1 MQPVASTVLDHGLT
15 VVVETMPEVRSAAYS
30 LLLPGGSA
38 SDPYQQSGLASV
50 LCEWM
55 TRGAGH
61 RDSRTLSADLDRLG
75 VQHGQTVTPS
85 HLVFNGACLADKLS
99 PALALTA
106 DIVCRPQLID
116 DEFEASVTGIVHEL
130 TALEDEPRQKVM
142 LELIRR
148 CYPAPWGQ
156 PPEGA
161 LADLEQL
168 TPDVVRA
175 QFARCVRPQGAIL
188 GVAGRVTLND
198 VLPAVHSAFS
208 EWADGA
214 APTIQD
220 GPRGAPVTHLAA
232 ESAQTHIGVAFPS
245 VPYRHPDYF
254 AAWAAVSVLSGG
266 MSSRLFTEIREKR
279 GLCYAVYAT
288 LSTLRDVGAVL
299 CYAGTTNERAQQTFD
314 VLIEELL
321 RLRDGVGDDELRRS
335 QALAKSA
342 LVMQQESSSARAGSI
357 ARDWYHLGRVTTLD
371 EIQSRIEALTPADV
385 VDYINRCPPVDRTVV
400 TIGPTPL
407 SVMTLASS

>member
-1 MQPVASTVLDHGLT
+1 LQPVASTVLDHGLT
-15 VVVETMPEVRSAAYS
+15 LVVETMPEVQSAAFS
-30 LLLPGGSA
+30 LLVPGGSA
-38 SDPYQQSGLASV
+38 SDPLNQSGLASV

-55 TRGAGH
+55 TRGAGP
-61 RDSRTLSADLDRLG
+61 RDSRELSAELDRLG

-85 HLVFNGACLADKLS
+85 HLVFNGACLAEKLA

-106 DIVCRPQLID
+106 DMVCRPLLAE
-116 DEFEASVTGIVHEL
+116 DEYDASVAAIVHQR

-156 PPEGA
+156 PPEGE
-161 LADLEQL
+161 LEDLERL
-168 TPDVVRA
+168 RPNAARA

-188 GVAGRVTLND
+188 GVAGRVTIDD
-198 VLPAVHSAFS
+198 VLPAVREAFS
-208 EWADGA
+208 QWTPGA
-214 APTIQD
+214 APPVIE
-220 GPRGAPVTHLAA
+220 GPRGPAVTHLPT
-232 ESAQTHIGVAFPS
+232 ESAQTHIGVAFPA

-288 LSTLRDVGAVL
+288 LSTLRDIGAVL
-299 CYAGTTNERAQQTFD
+299 CYAGTTSERAQQTFD

-321 RLRDGVGDDELRRS
+321 RLQEGVGDDELCRS

-342 LVMQQESSSARAGSI
+342 LVMQQESSSARAGSV

-371 EIQSRIEALTPADV
+371 EIQRRIEALTPADV
-385 VDYINRCPPVDRTVV
+385 VDYIRRCPPVDRTVV

-407 SVMTLASS
+407 A